1 MPRETTKK
9 LVEKRTDFANNI
21 FIWFEIFLV
30 FNYSNDHF
38 KMLQNFR
45 FVMIFTFWFYLDIYG
60 GLSEK
65 RANDING

>member
-9 LVEKRTDFANNI
+9 FVEKRTDFANNI
-21 FIWFEIFLV
+21 FIWFEIAKS
-30 FNYSNDHF
+30 FNSHF
-38 KMLQNFR
+38 EMLQNFR